1 MRPSLRLDTF
11 DRLAAA
17 AGGGDREAAV
27 RLHAA
32 IRPMVIRR
40 CRAEVDPAVADSVAD
55 GACSSVL
62 HALAERTAAG
72 EPFLHL
78 LTTMTSGAITR
89 TVAASCGRRAPLP
102 ARLAVLCARERE
114 VLILRLIV
122 GLGTKTP
129 RHRSAGHRG
138 RCFSTSTGRCR
149 RCGVS
154 SRRTEGPPRCDK
166 RTGGSSLFEEDR

>member
-1 MRPSLRLDTF
+1 MRPSFRLDSF

-17 AGGGDREAAV
+17 SRGGDRDAMS

-32 IRPMVIRR
+32 IRPMAIRR
-40 CRAEVDPAVADSVAD
+40 CPAELDPAVADSVAD

-62 HALAERTAAG
+62 HMLADRPAAG

-78 LTTMTSGAITR
+78 LNTMTSGMITR

-102 ARLAVLCARERE
+102 AGLEVLCARERD

-122 GLGTKTP
+122 GLGAEDTATSLGRTP
-129 RHRSAGHRG
+129 GEVLLDQHRALRTLRG
-138 RCFSTSTGRCR
+138 
-149 RCGVS
+149 V
-154 SRRTEGPPRCDK
+154 
-166 RTGGSSLFEEDR
+166 LADRGTVPL